1 MALFVLDTQHSEVTP
16 SCANSRGQPTAA
28 VQMDRYGKGS
38 KLIDSLCSDPE
49 PRDGAELGGEG
60 RSGQICV
67 NWELLTRL
75 CRLAG
80 RACGGGVG
88 AR

>member
-1 MALFVLDTQHSEVTP
+1 MPFVLDTQHSEVTP
-16 SCANSRGQPTAA
+16 SCTISWGQPTAA
-28 VQMDRYGKGS
+28 VQRDRCGEGS

-60 RSGQICV
+60 RSGQACV
-67 NWELLTRL
+67 SWELLSHL
-75 CRLAG
+75 CWLAG

>member
-1 MALFVLDTQHSEVTP
+1 MTIETIHCQIVPGKKISP
-16 SCANSRGQPTAA
+16 S
-28 VQMDRYGKGS
+28 YEGS
-38 KLIDSLCSDPE
+38 KLVDSLCSDPE

-60 RSGQICV
+60 RSGQACV
-67 NWELLTRL
+67 NWELLARL

-88 AR
+88 VR